1 MNAQTHD
8 APGGETGADQGE
20 FLLEQ
25 MADGRLSQEGWFEF
39 TTASC
44 AKALRGEPLEA
55 AEILALIAALRHL
68 TSAGRH
74 LFLFRSDAEV
84 TRAVLLDG
92 RSAEDPLSDA
102 EFAERSRLIAEVR
115 GCSTYLG
122 AALQALRSYD
132 GPGDMGFL
140 AQQFVLALSTPPADV
155 VPRAP
160 VGLASSSDEG
170 ITA

>member
-1 MNAQTHD
+1 MNAQTQD
-8 APGGETGADQGE
+8 TTSGEIGEDQRA
-20 FLLEQ
+20 LLEQ
-25 MADGRLSQEGWFEF
+25 MADGRLSNEGWYEL

-92 RSAEDPLSDA
+92 RDADDALSDA
-102 EFAERSRLIAEVR
+102 EFAERGRSIAEVR

-122 AALQALRSYD
+122 TVLQALRSYD
-132 GPGDMGFL
+132 GPGDVGYL
-140 AQQFVLALSTPPADV
+140 ARQVVLALSTPPADV

-160 VGLASSSDEG
+160 VGLAGSGDEE
-170 ITA
+170 ILS